1 MGVVLQG
8 KELNQDQLDAIVP
21 VINERMRGRVS
32 ARKFESACL
41 EAMDKAGCPFIPD
54 EDGGDASVEAESGG

>member
-8 KELNQDQLDAIVP
+8 KELSQHQLGAIFP
-21 VINERMRGRVS
+21 VIRDRMRGRVS
-32 ARKFESACL
+32 ARKFEAACL

-54 EDGGDASVEAESGG
+54 EEGGDDATP